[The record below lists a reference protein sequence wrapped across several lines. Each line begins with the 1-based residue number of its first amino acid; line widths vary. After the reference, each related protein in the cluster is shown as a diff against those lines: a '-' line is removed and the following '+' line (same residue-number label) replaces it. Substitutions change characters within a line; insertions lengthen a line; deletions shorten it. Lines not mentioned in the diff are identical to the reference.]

1 MRDRKFFMQKNQWVA
16 GRKVPSF
23 LAMACFFLTI
33 LCPSILKAVENQL
46 PQLKIANA
54 FLGTRY
60 DSDQQR
66 TAFDAH
72 EKIFLYIDIIGPVIQ
87 PAELTVNWVT
97 PSGRIERYHSQTIQ
111 PSGKSTSVY
120 YSWLKLMKKGK
131 LSRTFS
137 NQDYDSSYDGQWRVF
152 IFLDHL
158 EQQQLEFDLIFR

>member
-87 PAELTVNWVT
+87 PAELACLGRVSCQASSIVSYLSFWPPGFVAQSVT
-97 PSGRIERYHSQTIQ
+97 
-111 PSGKSTSVY
+111 
-120 YSWLKLMKKGK
+120 
-131 LSRTFS
+131 
-137 NQDYDSSYDGQWRVF
+137 
-152 IFLDHL
+152 
-158 EQQQLEFDLIFR
+158 